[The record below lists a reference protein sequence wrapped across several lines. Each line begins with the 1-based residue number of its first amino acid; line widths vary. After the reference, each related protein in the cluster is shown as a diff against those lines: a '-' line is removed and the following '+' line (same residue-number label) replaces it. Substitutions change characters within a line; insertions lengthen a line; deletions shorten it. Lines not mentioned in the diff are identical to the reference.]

1 VLDIVVKGGTI
12 VDGSGKSRF
21 ASDVGIAGDRI
32 AVVGNL
38 AEHDARTVIPAE
50 GLVVAPGLI
59 DMHSHAD
66 YTLPVLPTADSKVH
80 QGFTLEVVGNCGHS
94 PAPLNAAMRR
104 EKLAGTLAGG
114 NNLLWPGMEWSWDS
128 FADFLAH
135 LARIG
140 TSVNVA
146 PLVGHGAVRTL
157 VLGEGDVT
165 PTPDQLAA
173 MKAEVRRAMRQGALG
188 FSTGLIYPPGV
199 YAATDEIVE
208 LARVAAEEGGIYTS
222 HIRGESDAVLTS
234 IDEAIAIA
242 RRAGISTQISHLK
255 AAGKNN
261 WPKMARCLELI
272 EAARA
277 EGLDVTADMYPYVA
291 ANTYIG
297 ALLPAKAQ
305 AGGREAIVRRLDD
318 EGYRAEMRAAL
329 SGPRSAADAQWNEIY
344 VSYCPR
350 FPEYEGRT
358 FEDIAAERGQPPDEA
373 VLDILIETQTQTE
386 LIVFMMSEE
395 NVAMGLRRPY
405 VMVGTDGEGRS
416 ADGPLSVGKPNPR
429 NFGSAAKVLGKYA
442 RDDRLFSLEEA
453 VRKMTGLPAFKLRL
467 ADRGLLQTGYAA
479 DLVIFDPH
487 TVADVATFE
496 QPHRYPRGIA
506 WVVVNGQVVI
516 DGGRHTGLRPGRIVS
531 H

>member
-1 VLDIVVKGGTI
+1 MLDIVIKGGTI
-12 VDGSGKSRF
+12 VDGSGRPRF
-21 ASDVGIAGDRI
+21 VSDVGIVGDRV
-32 AVVGNL
+32 AVLANL
-38 AEHDARTVIPAE
+38 PAPEARTVISAE
-50 GLVVAPGLI
+50 GLIVAPGLI

-66 YTLPVLPTADSKVH
+66 YTLPVLPTADSKIY

-114 NNLLWPGMEWSWDS
+114 NNLLWPGMEWSWAS
-128 FADFLAH
+128 FGDFLAH

-146 PLVGHGAVRTL
+146 PLVGHGAVRTF
-157 VLGEGDVT
+157 VLGEGDVA
-165 PTPDQLAA
+165 PTPDQLDA
-173 MKAEVRRAMRQGALG
+173 MKAEVRRAMQEGALG

-199 YAATDEIVE
+199 YADTDEIVE

-222 HIRGESDAVLTS
+222 HIRGESDAVLAS
-234 IDEAIAIA
+234 ISEAIAIA
-242 RRAGISTQISHLK
+242 RRAGISTEISHLK
-255 AAGKNN
+255 AAGRNN
-261 WPKMARCLELI
+261 WPKMARGLELI

-305 AGGREAIVRRLDD
+305 AGGREAIVRRLGD
-318 EGYRAEMRAAL
+318 EAYRAEMRSAL

-358 FEDIAAERGQPPDEA
+358 FQDIASERRQPTDEA

-395 NVAMGLRRPY
+395 NVALGLGRPY
-405 VMVGTDGEGRS
+405 VMIGTDGEGRS
-416 ADGPLSVGKPNPR
+416 AQGPLSVGKPNPR
-429 NFGSAAKVLGKYA
+429 NFGTTAKVLGHYA
-442 RDDRLFSLEEA
+442 RDEKLFSLEEA
-453 VRKMTGLPAFKLRL
+453 VRKMTGLPASKLRL
-467 ADRGLLQTGYAA
+467 ADRGLLRAGYAA
-479 DLVIFDPH
+479 DIVVFDPR

-496 QPHRYPRGIA
+496 QPHRYPRGIT
-506 WVVVNGQVVI
+506 WVLVNGQVVI
-516 DGGRHTGLRPGRIVS
+516 SEGRHTGLWPGRIIS
-531 H
+531 R